1 MEVLRNEPDAVVR
14 REVLRTVRTL
24 AAEAV
29 TPASRRNLSENLRRI
44 VGEPT
49 NVDTETFL
57 ASVDGLVALGGAVEV
72 EQLMDLHQRSDEVRK
87 PLLAG
92 RMGAL
97 RNGEGAQRLA
107 AYLADDPEL
116 QQERTRLAGEVLS
129 EMSTV
134 ESVSGLLEWAVGV
147 ETQGQQTQAVR
158 WLKRV
163 RTTRGKARL
172 AEVVEQGEFRSQI
185 LQQSLEKVLTDPG
198 QCTTTPATP
207 IL

>member
-1 MEVLRNEPDAVVR
+1 
-14 REVLRTVRTL
+14 
-24 AAEAV
+24 
-29 TPASRRNLSENLRRI
+29 

-72 EQLMDLHQRSDEVRK
+72 EQLMDLYQRSDEARK
-87 PLLAG
+87 QLLAG

-107 AYLADDPEL
+107 AYLAEDPEL
-116 QQERTRLAGEVLS
+116 QQEQTRLAGEVLS

-134 ESVSGLLEWAVGV
+134 ESVSGLLEWARQI
-147 ETQGQQTQAVR
+147 EAEPQRAEAVR

-172 AEVVEQGEFRSQI
+172 AEVVQQGEFRSTA
-185 LQQSLEKVLTDPG
+185 LRQSLEKVMANPG
-198 QCTTTPATP
+198 QCTTTPAMP
-207 IL
+207 IQ

>member
-1 MEVLRNEPDAVVR
+1 
-14 REVLRTVRTL
+14 
-24 AAEAV
+24 
-29 TPASRRNLSENLRRI
+29 
-44 VGEPT
+44 
-49 NVDTETFL
+49 
-57 ASVDGLVALGGAVEV
+57 
-72 EQLMDLHQRSDEVRK
+72 
-87 PLLAG
+87 
-92 RMGAL
+92 MGAL

-107 AYLADDPEL
+107 EYLAEDPGL
-116 QQERTRLAGEVLS
+116 QQEQARLAGEVLS

-147 ETQGQQTQAVR
+147 ETQGQQTEAVR

-172 AEVVEQGEFRSQI
+172 AEVVQQGEFRSKA

-198 QCTTTPATP
+198 QCTATPATP